1 MTNVVPKDL
10 AMVVD
15 AEPPWAGA
23 TCTVLRAADVIE
35 LLPSLRTRGPFWWV
49 EMARPMRCWT
59 PSRGYIMAR
68 ECVMPDAH
76 LRKLSGPG
84 VITEMIAFNPLAHE
98 QTA

>member
-10 AMVVD
+10 AMVVNAD
-15 AEPPWAGA
+15 PPWAGA
-23 TCTVLRAADVIE
+23 TCTVLRAIDP
-35 LLPSLRTRGPFWWV
+35 LKMLPHLRSRGPFWWV
-49 EMARPMRCWT
+49 EMARPMKCWT
-59 PSRGYIMAR
+59 PGKGYITTR

-84 VITEMIAFNPLAHE
+84 VIDTIVFNPLAHE